1 MAKLIL
7 VRHGKSEWNKTG
19 QWTGW
24 TDIDLAEEGVEE
36 ARRVAEAIQDI
47 DVDIA
52 YVSELKRAKQTL
64 DEIKKQTKRE
74 ISTRSSSALN
84 ERHYGIYTG
93 KNKWEVKK
101 EIGDEKFQ
109 ELRRGWDV
117 KIPDG
122 ESLKE
127 VYERVIPYFEN
138 HIKPDIEAGKNVLVV
153 AHGNSLRALVKHLDK
168 ISDSAICEVE
178 LGTGEAHCYTFK
190 DGKITAERE
199 VRAVNAGK
207 HKV

>member
-24 TDIDLAEEGVEE
+24 TDVDLAEEGILE
-36 ARRVAEAIQDI
+36 ADKTAEALKDI
-47 DVDIA
+47 DIHVA
-52 YVSELKRAKQTL
+52 HVSELKRAQQTL
-64 DEIKKQTKRE
+64 DVIQKKLKTDIPTQ
-74 ISTRSSSALN
+74 RSAALN

-93 KNKWEVKK
+93 KNKWQVKE
-101 EIGDEKFQ
+101 EIGDEKFH

-117 KIPDG
+117 KIPEG

-138 HIKPDIEAGKNVLVV
+138 TIKPELAAGKNVLVV
-153 AHGNSLRALVKHLDK
+153 AHGNSLRALVKHIEK
-168 ISDSAICEVE
+168 ISDAAVCDIE
-178 LGTGEAHCYTFK
+178 LGTGEAHCYAFK
-190 DGKITAERE
+190 NGTLEGKE
-199 VRAVNAGK
+199 VRAQ
-207 HKV
+207 HKNDV